1 MGSQKVGRAKENSRI
16 HLKIQKDPHLGKK
29 TQGPKN
35 IPNGLEAPR
44 ASLNGSKIA
53 KETPSSWTES
63 WLDLG
68 GQWPPLIFFL
78 NIIKYMGTN
87 FSNFV
92 LENYT
97 FVPLKI
103 SLIILR
109 ALL

>member
-1 MGSQKVGRAKENSRI
+1 MVG
-16 HLKIQKDPHLGKK
+16 
-29 TQGPKN
+29 
-35 IPNGLEAPR
+35 
-44 ASLNGSKIA
+44 
-53 KETPSSWTES
+53 
-63 WLDLG
+63 LG

-78 NIIKYMGTN
+78 NIIKYMCTN

-109 ALL
+109 ASL